1 MIDNNAMHDRILAT
15 KPTRIAFSLIAIAFA
30 LQYAMP
36 IEWPGLP
43 SSPVV
48 AALLSSAGFAIMI
61 RAWWLFRKFGTAI
74 CPTEETTQLITD
86 DVYRFTR
93 NPMYLGIL
101 MMLVGIAILVG
112 SVLFYCVPVVFFLI
126 LNHVFC
132 PYEEA
137 KLRGRY
143 KEFFSDYASDV
154 PRWI

>member
-1 MIDNNAMHDRILAT
+1 VIHDNEIHDRILAT
-15 KPTRIAFSLIAIAFA
+15 KPPRIAFSLIAIAFA

-36 IEWPGLP
+36 IEWPALP

-61 RAWWLFRKFGTAI
+61 RAWWLFRQFGTAI

-112 SVLFYCVPVVFFLI
+112 SVFFYLVPVVFFLI
-126 LNHVFC
+126 INHVFC

-137 KLRGRY
+137 KLRAGYRAV
-143 KEFFSDYASDV
+143 FSDYASGV
-154 PRWI
+154 RRWI

>member
-1 MIDNNAMHDRILAT
+1 MIDDNAIHDRILAT
-15 KPTRIAFSLIAIAFA
+15 KPPRIAFSLIAIAFA

-36 IEWPGLP
+36 IEWPALP

-74 CPTEETTQLITD
+74 CPTEETTRLITD
-86 DVYRFTR
+86 DVYRLTR

-101 MMLVGIAILVG
+101 MMLVGIAMLVG
-112 SVLFYCVPVVFFLI
+112 SVFFYLVPVVFFLI
-126 LNHVFC
+126 INQVFC

-137 KLRGRY
+137 KLRAGY
-143 KEFFSDYASDV
+143 EEVFSDYASDV
-154 PRWI
+154 RRWI